1 MLPSINLAAV
11 LVSVVAAFIIGF
23 IWFGPKTF
31 FPVWW
36 RALGKSGDPGAEGG
50 MALTF
55 GLTLIG
61 SLVQAFSLAVVI
73 GWARLAGVD
82 VGLAGGALI
91 GLFVGVGFAAATSLG
106 HRLFAGQGLKVWLIE
121 VGGDIAALIAM
132 GAIIGAWV

>member
-1 MLPSINLAAV
+1 MIPTINLAAV
-11 LVSVVAAFIIGF
+11 LVSVVAAFVIGF

-55 GLTLIG
+55 GLTLVG

-106 HRLFAGQGLKVWLIE
+106 HRPFAGQGLKVWLIE
-121 VGGDIAALIAM
+121 VGGDIVALIAM
-132 GAIIGAWV
+132 GAIIGAWI